1 MQKKNAKM
9 TVLFLDNV
17 VLFFMLTKAK
27 AHKMEIR
34 KSENMVTGSF
44 TTIPKKVIEGCK
56 RFSGIVIL

>member
-1 MQKKNAKM
+1 M
-9 TVLFLDNV
+9 TVLFLDNE

-27 AHKMEIR
+27 AQKMEIR

-44 TTIPKKVIEGCK
+44 TTIPKKVMEGCK